1 MASNGDGVWN
11 HAATTLAF
19 SVAPAFYQTHWFR
32 ALCAVLFAAL
42 LWAAYKTRIRHLR
55 RESRKLQ
62 DVIDTIPAIVFEVAP
77 DGSAAFASRRWLEYT
92 GSPLRQ
98 LGNLA
103 PEDPVWRDATCI
115 HPDDLDGYVTLW
127 KQAMTTGQPFELET
141 RVRRGDGVYRW
152 FLLRQVPFRDAR
164 GTVRRWFGTFSDIED
179 RKRTEQQQERLYRLE
194 ADLAHINRVSTLG
207 ELTASIAHEVNQP
220 LAGVVSNGGACV
232 RWLDG
237 DIPDLEEARAA
248 ARRIVRDGK
257 RAGEIIARIR
267 ALTRRKEVPREP
279 LDLNESIR
287 EVVALVNDQL
297 KKHDVILRTDLAHD
311 VFPVLGDQV
320 QLQQVVLNLIMNAI
334 DAMSTVRERTRELV
348 LATRNMNGDQV
359 QVLVEDWGIGL
370 DPDTIPVIFDSFYTT
385 KAGGMGMG
393 LSICRSILQAH
404 GGRLWVTPK
413 DGPGAIFGFALP
425 RYTHETTTAAVTG
438 VQ

>member
-1 MASNGDGVWN
+1 
-11 HAATTLAF
+11 
-19 SVAPAFYQTHWFR
+19 
-32 ALCAVLFAAL
+32 
-42 LWAAYKTRIRHLR
+42 
-55 RESRKLQ
+55 
-62 DVIDTIPAIVFEVAP
+62 
-77 DGSAAFASRRWLEYT
+77 
-92 GSPLRQ
+92 
-98 LGNLA
+98 
-103 PEDPVWRDATCI
+103 
-115 HPDDLDGYVTLW
+115 
-127 KQAMTTGQPFELET
+127 
-141 RVRRGDGVYRW
+141 
-152 FLLRQVPFRDAR
+152 
-164 GTVRRWFGTFSDIED
+164 
-179 RKRTEQQQERLYRLE
+179 
-194 ADLAHINRVSTLG
+194 
-207 ELTASIAHEVNQP
+207 
-220 LAGVVSNGGACV
+220 SNGGACV

-237 DIPDLEEARAA
+237 EVPDLEEARAA

-425 RYTHETTTAAVTG
+425 GTPTKR
-438 VQ
+438 Q